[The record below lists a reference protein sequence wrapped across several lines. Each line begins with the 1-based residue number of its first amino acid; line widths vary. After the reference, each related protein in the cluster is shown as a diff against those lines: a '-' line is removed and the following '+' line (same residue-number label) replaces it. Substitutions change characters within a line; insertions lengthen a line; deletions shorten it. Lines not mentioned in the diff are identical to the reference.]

1 MYWAVI
7 MAGGSGTRLWP
18 MSRERHPKQSLKLV
32 GDKTMF
38 QHAVYR
44 LYPLFPVDRI
54 LVVMRAEYGALL
66 HEQVPQLPE
75 ENFILEPE
83 GRGTAPA
90 IGLAA
95 VHLQQRDPDAI
106 MAVLTADHYIADTST
121 FIQVLKAAE
130 IPAGKSYIVTLGIKP
145 FFPSTGY
152 GYIEQ
157 AHLLDKI
164 NDVAVYQ
171 VRRFIEKPDEDT
183 AVQMVTQGGYSWNS
197 GMFIWQV
204 NRILQEFETH
214 MPDLDRALSRIAQSI
229 HSAEYRQNL
238 SQIWQQ
244 VKKET
249 IDYGVMEKTNQI
261 AVIPVSMG
269 WVDVG
274 SWTSLDELHIPD
286 ANGNIWTG
294 PHVAID
300 TQNTI
305 AISDCALGNGQK
317 IIATIGVEDLI
328 IIDTQDA
335 LLVCAKSR
343 EQEVRAVVSQ
353 LQRRGGNRWL

>member
-18 MSRERHPKQSLKLV
+18 LSRKNNPKQSLKLV

-38 QHAVYR
+38 QHAVDR
-44 LYPLFPVDRI
+44 LSPLFPMDRI
-54 LVVMRAEYGALL
+54 LVVTRTDYGSQL
-66 HEQVPQLPE
+66 HEQVPQLLE

-95 VHLQQRDPDAI
+95 VHLQKRDPEAT
-106 MAVLTADHYIADTST
+106 MAVLTADHFIADTRT
-121 FIQVLKAAE
+121 FFEVLKAAE
-130 IPAGKSYIVTLGIKP
+130 ISAGKGYLVTLSIQP
-145 FFPSTGY
+145 TSPSTGY
-152 GYIEQ
+152 GYIERDQ
-157 AHLLDKI
+157 FLEQIDR
-164 NDVAVYQ
+164 VAVYQ
-171 VRRFIEKPDEDT
+171 VRRFIEKPDRDT
-183 AVQMVTQGGYSWNS
+183 AFQMVTRGGYSWNS
-197 GMFIWQV
+197 GMFVWQV
-204 NRILQEFETH
+204 SRIMQEIETH
-214 MPDLDRALSRIAQSI
+214 MPDLSQALSRIAQYI
-229 HSAEYRQNL
+229 HTADYQQNI

-249 IDYGVMEKTNQI
+249 IDYGIMEKASRI

-274 SWTSLDELHIPD
+274 SWTSLDQLYTPD
-286 ANGNIWTG
+286 ANGNVWTV

-300 TQNTI
+300 TQNII
-305 AISDCALGNGQK
+305 AMSDSQK
-317 IIATIGVEDLI
+317 FIATIGVEDLI
-328 IIDTQDA
+328 IIDSQDA

-343 EQEVRAVVSQ
+343 EQEVKTIVDQ
-353 LQRRGGNRWL
+353 LNREGGSRWL

>member
-7 MAGGSGTRLWP
+7 MAGGTGTRLWP
-18 MSRERHPKQSLKLV
+18 LSREKHPKQLLKLV
-32 GDKTMF
+32 GGKSMF
-38 QHAVYR
+38 QHSVER
-44 LYPLFPVDRI
+44 LEPLFPIERI
-54 LVVMRAEYGALL
+54 LVVTNAGYAPLL
-66 HEQVPQLPE
+66 REQVPQLSE
-75 ENFILEPE
+75 DQFILEPE

-95 VHLQQRDPDAI
+95 VHLQKRDPGAT
-106 MAVLTADHYIADTST
+106 MAVLTADHYIADTQT
-121 FIQVLKAAE
+121 FRQALKAAE
-130 IPAGKSYIVTLGIKP
+130 TSAGKGYLVTLGIQP
-145 FFPSTGY
+145 TSPSTAF

-157 AHLLDKI
+157 GQLLEQVDGT
-164 NDVAVYQ
+164 AVYQ
-171 VRRFIEKPDEDT
+171 VRRFIEKPDMDR
-183 AVQMVTQGGYSWNS
+183 AVQMVTQGGYSWNG

-204 NRILQEFETH
+204 SRIMQEFESH
-214 MPDLDRALSRIAQSI
+214 MPDLSQALSTIARSI
-229 HSAEYRQNL
+229 DIPDYQQNL
-238 SQIWQQ
+238 AQTWQQ

-249 IDYGVMEKTNQI
+249 IDYGIMEKASRI

-274 SWTSLDELHIPD
+274 SWISLTQLHEPDED
-286 ANGNIWTG
+286 GNIWTV

-305 AISDCALGNGQK
+305 AMSDSAENGGQK

-328 IIDTQDA
+328 IIDSQDA

-343 EQEVRAVVSQ
+343 EQEVKTIVSR
-353 LQRRGGNRWL
+353 LQREGGGRWL